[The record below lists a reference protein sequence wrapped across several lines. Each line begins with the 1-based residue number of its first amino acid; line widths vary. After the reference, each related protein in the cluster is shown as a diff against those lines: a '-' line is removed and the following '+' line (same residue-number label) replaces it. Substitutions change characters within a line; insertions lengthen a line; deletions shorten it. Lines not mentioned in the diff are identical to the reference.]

1 MHEPKLWIYGAVPE
15 PVGGV
20 SVFLSRLIM
29 IAPEHLAGIVDPY
42 FADVKMAIPIEHR
55 RSLRPGWREKIR
67 LMSSLKLVRDSPL
80 MVNASRPEGLIALAP
95 FITRRRARTALILHH
110 GNLQKSLEKRPWL
123 LPILKI
129 CLRNFGNIGCLS
141 SSQAEFYGHIGI
153 KQPRLQML
161 ETYIPP
167 FRTKNPVEL
176 SQLAESTL
184 AWVRSQSTPV
194 LIGSGYAYE
203 YYQHDWGI
211 DYLDQQEISR
221 FGFAARYL
229 ICCYGPKTGY
239 LEQLMKR
246 IGDRPDVRLVHG
258 LTPEEFDVV
267 LGECNVYVRPTRTDS
282 YGMATRDALQ
292 QGLSVVAS
300 NACERAVGCLTHD
313 ANDRASF
320 FHAVDTILV
329 TVPGGEKKNS
339 DIESTSRINILDWI
353 KELNLGTGKTPTPLS
368 SSPNRYRTR
377 TRGDTT

>member
-1 MHEPKLWIYGAVPE
+1 MHEPRLWIYGAVPE

-29 IAPEHLAGIVDPY
+29 LAPEHLAGIVDPY
-42 FADVKMAIPIEHR
+42 FAEDKMAMPIEHR
-55 RSLRPGWREKIR
+55 RSLRPGRREKIR
-67 LMSSLKLVRDSPL
+67 LMSSLKLIRDSPL

-95 FITRRRARTALILHH
+95 FLTRRRARTALILHH
-110 GNLQKSLEKRPWL
+110 GDLQKSLDKRPWL
-123 LPILKI
+123 LPILKF

-141 SSQAEFYGHIGI
+141 SSQADFYSRVGV

-161 ETYIPP
+161 ETYLPP
-167 FRTKNPVEL
+167 CRTKNPVEH

-184 AWVRSQSTPV
+184 AWIRSQSTPV
-194 LIGSGYAYE
+194 LIGSGYAHE

-211 DYLDQQEISR
+211 DYLDQQEFSR
-221 FGFAARYL
+221 FGISARYL

-246 IGDRPDVRLVHG
+246 IGDRLDVRLVHG
-258 LTPEEFDVV
+258 LTPEEFDAV
-267 LGECNVYVRPTRTDS
+267 LGECRVYVRPTRTDS

-300 NACERAVGCLTHD
+300 NACERAVGCLIHD

-320 FHAVDTILV
+320 YRAVDTILANE
-329 TVPGGEKKNS
+329 PGGEKTNFGVDS
-339 DIESTSRINILDWI
+339 ISRIEILDWI
-353 KELNLGTGKTPTPLS
+353 KELNSGTGKATTPSS
-368 SSPNRYRTR
+368 SSPNCYRTR
-377 TRGDTT
+377 TRGDTA